1 MAPSLA
7 SDGRNRWGM
16 FMDGDV
22 SSFSEITP
30 ATVRP
35 RGSGEFRVRVRR
47 LFSATSVPFLGAL
60 GYYAAS
66 KLGFALTPTHH
77 AISAFWPPN
86 SVLLAVLLLV
96 PRSKWWT
103 LLLAVLPAHLLVQFS
118 AGVPALTAL
127 GWFCGNAAEALIG
140 ALCILHFK
148 KHAPLFT
155 SIKGIIV
162 FLCFGVVFAPLLT
175 SFLDAGVVLGTGWG
189 SSYWILWVTRLFSN
203 ALAELT
209 VVPALVVLVLSRT
222 SLLRMWK
229 TSRLLE
235 ATLLAIAI
243 VSTSVF
249 AFGAESGWRGNTPA
263 LVYSPLPVLLWAT
276 IRFGVG
282 GVSASLLATSLIALW
297 NALQGRDPFT
307 VGSVS
312 QNVLTLQILFCSIG
326 PPFMLLAAYVAE
338 LKQSSSKLVA
348 AQDQE
353 RHRIARELHDDVC
366 QQLTLVQL
374 DLEEARDVADPSLNS
389 RLAIIYD
396 QVSDVAKATHE
407 ISHGLYPTFLKHSG
421 LGVALSVLCRR
432 IGTEKS
438 LQVSFIDETQPTSAS
453 IEISLCL
460 YRVAQEALQNVAK
473 HSHAQNVTIELK
485 DESDRISLRIVDD
498 GIGFN
503 SREEIING
511 LGLISMQERV
521 RLIGGTL
528 RIRSSPNSGTTIEA
542 LVPPAKTQSGE
553 DSLASD

>member
-1 MAPSLA
+1 
-7 SDGRNRWGM
+7 
-16 FMDGDV
+16 MDGEI
-22 SSFSEITP
+22 SSVSEITSV
-30 ATVRP
+30 TVRP
-35 RGSGEFRVRVRR
+35 WGVGESWVRVRH
-47 LFSATSVPFLGAL
+47 LFSATSVPFLAAL

-66 KLGFALTPTHH
+66 KLGFALTPAHH

-86 SVLLAVLLLV
+86 AVLLAVLLLV

-103 LLLAVLPAHLLVQFS
+103 VLLAVLPAHLLVQFS
-118 AGVPALTAL
+118 AGVPPLTAL

-140 ALCILHFK
+140 ALCILYFK
-148 KHAPLFT
+148 KQAPLFT
-155 SIKGIIV
+155 SIRGIIV
-162 FLCFGVVFAPLLT
+162 FLCFGVAFAPLLT
-175 SFLDAGVVLGTGWG
+175 SFLDAGVVLGTGLG
-189 SSYWILWVTRLFSN
+189 SNYWILWGSRLFSN

-209 VVPALVVLVLSRT
+209 MVPALVGLVLSGTSSLRT
-222 SLLRMWK
+222 GK

-263 LVYSPLPVLLWAT
+263 LVYFPLPVLLWAT
-276 IRFGVG
+276 IRFGVSG
-282 GVSASLLATSLIALW
+282 ASASLLATSLIALW
-297 NALQGRDPFT
+297 NALHGRDPFN

-353 RHRIARELHDDVC
+353 RHRIARELHDDIC

-374 DLEEARDVADPSLNS
+374 DLEEARDGADPSLNS
-389 RLAIIYD
+389 RLAIICD

-407 ISHGLYPTFLKHSG
+407 ISHGLHPTFLKHSG
-421 LGVALSVLCRR
+421 LGVALKALCQR

-438 LQVSFIDETQPTSAS
+438 LQVSFIDETRPTLAS

-460 YRVAQEALQNVAK
+460 YRVAQEALQNVSK
-473 HSHAQNVTIELK
+473 HSHAQAVTVELK
-485 DESDRISLRIVDD
+485 DKSDRISLRIGDD

-503 SREEIING
+503 MRKDMMNG
-511 LGLISMQERV
+511 LGLTSMQERV
-521 RLIGGTL
+521 RAIDGTL

-542 LVPPAKTQSGE
+542 FVPLAKTQPHD

>member
-1 MAPSLA
+1 
-7 SDGRNRWGM
+7 
-16 FMDGDV
+16 MDGEV
-22 SSFSEITP
+22 SSFSEIIP

-35 RGSGEFRVRVRR
+35 RGSGEFWVRVRR
-47 LFSATSVPFLGAL
+47 LISATSVPFLGAL
-60 GYYAAS
+60 GYFAAS
-66 KLGFALTPTHH
+66 KLGFALTPTHR

-86 SVLLAVLLLV
+86 AVLLAVLLLV

-148 KHAPLFT
+148 KHAPLFA
-155 SIKGIIV
+155 SIRGIIV

-175 SFLDAGVVLGTGWG
+175 SFLDAGVVLGTGLG
-189 SSYWILWVTRLFSN
+189 SSYWILWGTRLLSN

-209 VVPALVVLVLSRT
+209 VVPALVVLVLSLSRT

-229 TSRLLE
+229 TSRPLE

-282 GVSASLLATSLIALW
+282 GVSASLLVTSLIALW

-353 RHRIARELHDDVC
+353 RRRIACELHDDVC

-432 IGTEKS
+432 IGAEKS

-473 HSHAQNVTIELK
+473 HSHAQKVTVELK
-485 DESDRISLRIVDD
+485 DKSDRISLRIGDD

-503 SREEIING
+503 MRENIMNG
-511 LGLISMQERV
+511 LGLVSMQERV
-521 RLIGGTL
+521 RLNGGTL

-542 LVPPAKTQSGE
+542 LVPLAKTQSGH
-553 DSLASD
+553 DSLALD

>member
-1 MAPSLA
+1 
-7 SDGRNRWGM
+7 M
-16 FMDGDV
+16 FMNGEV
-22 SSFSEITP
+22 QFVSEITSV
-30 ATVRP
+30 TVRP
-35 RGSGEFRVRVRR
+35 WGVGEFWVRVRR
-47 LFSATSVPFLGAL
+47 LFSTTSVPFLAAL

-66 KLGFALTPTHH
+66 KLGFALTPAHH

-86 SVLLAVLLLV
+86 AVLLAALLLV

-103 LLLAVLPAHLLVQFS
+103 LFLAVLPAHLVVQFS
-118 AGVPALTAL
+118 AGVPPLTAL
-127 GWFCGNAAEALIG
+127 GWFCGNTAEALIG
-140 ALCILHFK
+140 ALCILYFK
-148 KHAPLFT
+148 KQAPLFA

-162 FLCFGVVFAPLLT
+162 FLCFGVAFAPLLT
-175 SFLDAGVVLGTGWG
+175 SFLDAGVVLGTGLG
-189 SSYWILWVTRLFSN
+189 SNYWILWGTRLFSN

-209 VVPALVVLVLSRT
+209 VVPALVALVLSGA
-222 SLLRMWK
+222 SLLRMGK

-249 AFGAESGWRGNTPA
+249 AFGAGSGWRGNTPG
-263 LVYSPLPVLLWAT
+263 LVYFPLPVLLWAT

-297 NALQGRDPFT
+297 NALHGRDPFT

-326 PPFMLLAAYVAE
+326 PPFMLLGAYIAE
-338 LKQSSSKLVA
+338 LKQSGSKLVA

-353 RHRIARELHDDVC
+353 RRWIARELHDDIC

-374 DLEEARDVADPSLNS
+374 DLEEARNLADPSLNS

-396 QVSDVAKATHE
+396 QVSHVAKATHE
-407 ISHGLYPTFLKHSG
+407 ISHGLHPTFLKHSG
-421 LGVALSVLCRR
+421 LGVALRALCRR
-432 IGTEKS
+432 MDTEKS
-438 LQVSFIDETQPTSAS
+438 LQVSFIDETQPTSTS
-453 IEISLCL
+453 IEISVCL

-473 HSHAQNVTIELK
+473 HSHAQSVTVELK

-503 SREEIING
+503 MREERMNG
-511 LGLISMQERV
+511 LGLISMLERV

-542 LVPPAKTQSGE
+542 FVPLAKTQSGH

>member
-1 MAPSLA
+1 M
-7 SDGRNRWGM
+7 
-16 FMDGDV
+16 
-22 SSFSEITP
+22 
-30 ATVRP
+30 
-35 RGSGEFRVRVRR
+35 
-47 LFSATSVPFLGAL
+47 
-60 GYYAAS
+60 
-66 KLGFALTPTHH
+66 
-77 AISAFWPPN
+77 
-86 SVLLAVLLLV
+86 
-96 PRSKWWT
+96 
-103 LLLAVLPAHLLVQFS
+103 
-118 AGVPALTAL
+118 
-127 GWFCGNAAEALIG
+127 
-140 ALCILHFK
+140 
-148 KHAPLFT
+148 
-155 SIKGIIV
+155 
-162 FLCFGVVFAPLLT
+162 
-175 SFLDAGVVLGTGWG
+175 DAGVVLGTGVG
-189 SSYWILWVTRLFSN
+189 SNYWILWGTRLFSN

-209 VVPALVVLVLSRT
+209 VVPTLVVLVLSGA
-222 SLLRMWK
+222 SSLRMGK

-243 VSTSVF
+243 VSTSGF

-263 LVYSPLPVLLWAT
+263 LVYSPLPIILWAT
-276 IRFGVG
+276 VRFGVG

-297 NALQGRDPFT
+297 NALHGRDPFT

-326 PPFMLLAAYVAE
+326 PPFMLLAAYIAE

-353 RHRIARELHDDVC
+353 RRRIARELHDDIC

-407 ISHGLYPTFLKHSG
+407 LSHGLHPTFLKHSG
-421 LGVALSVLCRR
+421 LGEALKALCRR
-432 IGTEKS
+432 VGTEKS

-473 HSHAQNVTIELK
+473 HSHAQSVSVELNDK
-485 DESDRISLRIVDD
+485 SDRISLRIVDD

-503 SREEIING
+503 MREEIMNG

-542 LVPPAKTQSGE
+542 FVPLVTTQSGH

>member
-1 MAPSLA
+1 MN
-7 SDGRNRWGM
+7 GEVQ
-16 FMDGDV
+16 FV
-22 SSFSEITP
+22 SEISSV
-30 ATVRP
+30 TVRP
-35 RGSGEFRVRVRR
+35 WGAGEFWVRVRHS
-47 LFSATSVPFLGAL
+47 FSATSAPFLAAL

-66 KLGFALTPTHH
+66 KLGFALTPAHH

-86 SVLLAVLLLV
+86 AVLLAVLLLV

-103 LLLAVLPAHLLVQFS
+103 LFLAVLPAHLLVQFS
-118 AGVPALTAL
+118 AGVPPLTAL

-140 ALCILHFK
+140 ALCILYFK
-148 KHAPLFT
+148 KQAPLFA
-155 SIKGIIV
+155 SIRGIIV
-162 FLCFGVVFAPLLT
+162 FLCFGVAFAPLLT
-175 SFLDAGVVLGTGWG
+175 SFLDAGVVLGTGLGNDYWFLWG
-189 SSYWILWVTRLFSN
+189 TRLFSN

-209 VVPALVVLVLSRT
+209 VVPALVALVLSGA
-222 SLLRMWK
+222 SLLRMRK

-235 ATLLAIAI
+235 PTLLAIAI
-243 VSTSVF
+243 VLTSVF

-282 GVSASLLATSLIALW
+282 GVSISLLATSLIALW
-297 NALQGRDPFT
+297 NALHGRDPFT
-307 VGSVS
+307 GGSVS
-312 QNVLTLQILFCSIG
+312 QNVLTLQIFFCSIG
-326 PPFMLLAAYVAE
+326 PPFMLLAAYIAE

-353 RHRIARELHDDVC
+353 RRRIARELHDDVC

-374 DLEEARDVADPSLNS
+374 DLEEARDIADPSLNS

-396 QVSDVAKATHE
+396 QVSNVANALHE
-407 ISHGLYPTFLKHSG
+407 ISHGLHPTFLKHSG
-421 LGVALSVLCRR
+421 LGVALRALCQR

-438 LQVSFIDETQPTSAS
+438 LRVSFIDETQPTSTS

-473 HSHAQNVTIELK
+473 HSHAQSVTVELK
-485 DESDRISLRIVDD
+485 DTSDRVSLRIGDD

-503 SREEIING
+503 MREERMNG
-511 LGLISMQERV
+511 LGLISMLERV

-528 RIRSSPNSGTTIEA
+528 RIRSCPNSGTTIEA
-542 LVPPAKTQSGE
+542 FVPLDTTQSGHE
-553 DSLASD
+553 SLASD